1 MKWANKELPTL
12 EEAAELLEEVDRRY
26 FLGKARGCTEP
37 GTITP
42 LVTDFSDSNGWI
54 HPTFTR
60 AYAFRLDWV
69 SPSPYGGG
77 PKSRTLIAIYRNV
90 GVGTDEAGELFDFYR
105 VDRGLTKQ
113 EALESID
120 LILTRRLPKWVEG
133 GENF

>member
-1 MKWANKELPTL
+1 M
-12 EEAAELLEEVDRRY
+12 
-26 FLGKARGCTEP
+26 
-37 GTITP
+37 
-42 LVTDFSDSNGWI
+42 
-54 HPTFTR
+54 
-60 AYAFRLDWV
+60 